1 MTANWNRAAL
11 QELSA
16 NVLAK
21 AGIPVVPEVQRQ
33 IEEQLAEKIFPK
45 SATVDSG
52 QVSQIFSQL
61 VAGEFQNTIQQQLES
76 LFKKASLA
84 AIAELGLPETPAQ
97 IKPVASEEMLA
108 GLSET
113 PESGEELSD
122 TTTSRISSESSAPT
136 STSPYPSTIP
146 QEGQA
151 PGGMPTTP
159 AGKPGQQPPQ
169 RVKRPTRQPTSQ
181 ATGQPQP
188 DDQPAAESPATTG
201 AAPTDEQTPVTEEP
215 AEDEGPGEEETV
227 EQHKERSIANALA
240 AEKRRRTSRGQADMS
255 GQQQAAHAYGLNM
268 VANEGAKIGDK
279 LKGDIKS
286 GKFTSF
292 YICLILAVVKDLGE
306 AVAVAYFDPG
316 LTGDIL
322 SIFIGGLLTA
332 LLLGEGT
339 YFRKWLIKKFF
350 GKVIVAFIV
359 GLIPGVNVVFPE
371 YTIAVLLMGWD
382 NRKAILDL
390 KHQLADLQQQM
401 GQLKRMAASG
411 PRGLAKARTSLQAVR
426 QVADA

>member
-61 VAGEFQNTIQQQLES
+61 VAGEFQNTIQQQLEN

-201 AAPTDEQTPVTEEP
+201 AV
-215 AEDEGPGEEETV
+215 
-227 EQHKERSIANALA
+227 
-240 AEKRRRTSRGQADMS
+240 
-255 GQQQAAHAYGLNM
+255 
-268 VANEGAKIGDK
+268 
-279 LKGDIKS
+279 
-286 GKFTSF
+286 
-292 YICLILAVVKDLGE
+292 
-306 AVAVAYFDPG
+306 
-316 LTGDIL
+316 
-322 SIFIGGLLTA
+322 
-332 LLLGEGT
+332 
-339 YFRKWLIKKFF
+339 
-350 GKVIVAFIV
+350 
-359 GLIPGVNVVFPE
+359 
-371 YTIAVLLMGWD
+371 
-382 NRKAILDL
+382 
-390 KHQLADLQQQM
+390 
-401 GQLKRMAASG
+401 
-411 PRGLAKARTSLQAVR
+411 
-426 QVADA
+426 

>member
-1 MTANWNRAAL
+1 M
-11 QELSA
+11 
-16 NVLAK
+16 
-21 AGIPVVPEVQRQ
+21 
-33 IEEQLAEKIFPK
+33 
-45 SATVDSG
+45 
-52 QVSQIFSQL
+52 
-61 VAGEFQNTIQQQLES
+61 
-76 LFKKASLA
+76 
-84 AIAELGLPETPAQ
+84 
-97 IKPVASEEMLA
+97 
-108 GLSET
+108 
-113 PESGEELSD
+113 
-122 TTTSRISSESSAPT
+122 
-136 STSPYPSTIP
+136 
-146 QEGQA
+146 
-151 PGGMPTTP
+151 
-159 AGKPGQQPPQ
+159 
-169 RVKRPTRQPTSQ
+169 
-181 ATGQPQP
+181 
-188 DDQPAAESPATTG
+188 
-201 AAPTDEQTPVTEEP
+201 
-215 AEDEGPGEEETV
+215 
-227 EQHKERSIANALA
+227 
-240 AEKRRRTSRGQADMS
+240 
-255 GQQQAAHAYGLNM
+255 
-268 VANEGAKIGDK
+268 
-279 LKGDIKS
+279 
-286 GKFTSF
+286 
-292 YICLILAVVKDLGE
+292 KDLGE